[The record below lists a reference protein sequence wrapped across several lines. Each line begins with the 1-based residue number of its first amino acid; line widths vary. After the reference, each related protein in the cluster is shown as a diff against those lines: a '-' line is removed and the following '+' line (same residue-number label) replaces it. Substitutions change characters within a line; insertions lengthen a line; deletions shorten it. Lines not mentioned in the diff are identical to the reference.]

1 MATGPR
7 IERYES
13 RVDTPIKAI
22 EGGAAPIIPRSP
34 DITTG
39 LNMFAEAFGNIAKAQ
54 EQSNVA
60 NAQAQLASL
69 EPEAQLAF
77 RNKFNEV
84 KNTWAPGAEPMAD
97 QMNKFIQ
104 DYTDTAT
111 KSVTNPRAREMILK
125 RSNELRTNY
134 MLQGADAQVGAEVE
148 YRTGQYTQSYQT
160 VADLSVTDPTKFGLE
175 IAKLNATVMADEQ
188 IPVAKRQE
196 LVQKNARDA
205 ANQVAKVQA
214 ESNPDQVLA
223 LTGSMLGIKEP
234 VLRTTGGKVD
244 INEAIIRNES
254 GGRMYGNAGEVLRGP
269 AITTADGKTIHA
281 YGKYQLLES
290 TARDQAAKL
299 GIPWSPEVFL
309 RGRTGDA
316 SKDAETAAYHDQLGQ
331 AYIADQNRQ
340 FGGNPI
346 LIAAAHNMGP
356 EATRG
361 WAEGRPYQTQ
371 SGKWW
376 YPKQPMD
383 MSAMPEETR
392 NYIGKLGVVEEQA
405 PAAPTQGIAA
415 EYAVPFQLLDGPQLL
430 AARNAA
436 QSRLAEI
443 NRQNEAKFAVDR
455 DLFKQRIQDLETAG
469 KEGDPFELPGFDEMA
484 TFLGPAQ
491 AILKTRQLQGYQN
504 MARALKSLPSLS
516 NAELSAA
523 ANMPNPDGTEDREN
537 RQFMTDTIR
546 AQADKLIALRK
557 SDPGLAAQDA
567 PGVQAAYSAWQQA
580 GQALREAGKSATQE
594 MVDARD
600 ASQQHYIATSFSQQR
615 AWGVVE
621 PKLPNDVLAG
631 LTDGFAYNLA
641 NGNVPQAVRVF
652 SDLPKQLGSYEAI
665 NQVGEKGGDLAW
677 FSMEGVPPT
686 VISQLNQAKGLKA
699 DEVGKFLPNGVKTAD
714 INREV
719 QKAFGPLLQS
729 LNANSIDQAASD
741 PGTAGRYARNGY
753 SLAAQYLI
761 GGQAS
766 SAKEAAN
773 MAYKALY
780 ADRETIKN
788 GLRIPNNFDADKV
801 SAGLGQQI
809 ARLTPGEMFVAQA
822 SPGLTEA
829 DTRARI
835 LRTVR
840 ENGQWITDEQGTG
853 AYLMAGGKPVM
864 GKDGRPIHRTYDQ
877 AVKETKT
884 WQPTQADL
892 LEQYRATTRGFR

>member
-1 MATGPR
+1 MASGPR

-13 RVDTPIKAI
+13 RVDTPIKTI
-22 EGGAAPIIPRSP
+22 DGGAAPIIPRSP

-39 LNMFAEAFGNIAKAQ
+39 NNMLAEAFGNIARAQ
-54 EQSNVA
+54 EQSKVA
-60 NAQAQLASL
+60 SAQADLAALEPQAQLDI
-69 EPEAQLAF
+69 

-97 QMNKFIQ
+97 QMNKYIQ
-104 DYTDTAT
+104 EYASNAT
-111 KSVTNPRAREMILK
+111 KNVTNARSRELIMKRA
-125 RSNELRTNY
+125 NELRTSY

-148 YRTGQYTQSYQT
+148 YRTGQYVSSYQT
-160 VADLSVTDPTKFGLE
+160 VADLSFTQPEKFGLE

-188 IPVAKRQE
+188 IPLAKRQD

-214 ESNPDQVLA
+214 ESNPQQVIA
-223 LTGSMLGIKEP
+223 LTGSMLGIAEP
-234 VLRTTGGKVD
+234 VLKTTGGKID
-244 INEAIIRNES
+244 ISEAIIRNES
-254 GGRMYGNAGEVLRGP
+254 GGRMYGDGGEVLRGP
-269 AITTADGKTIHA
+269 AIQTRDGQTIHA

-290 TARDQAAKL
+290 TAQQQADKIGL
-299 GIPWSPEVFL
+299 PWNRELFL
-309 RGRTGDA
+309 RGKTGDA
-316 SKDAETAAYHDQLGQ
+316 AKDAETAAYHDQLGQ

-383 MSAMPEETR
+383 MSAMPDETR
-392 NYIGKLGVVEEQA
+392 KYIGKLGVVEEKA
-405 PAAPTQGIAA
+405 PAAPTEGIAG
-415 EYAVPFQLLDGPQLL
+415 EYTVPFRLLDGQQLL
-430 AARNAA
+430 AARSAA

-455 DLFKQRIQDLETAG
+455 DIFKQRMEDTQTALVH
-469 KEGDPFELPGFDEMA
+469 GDAVEIPAFDEMA

-491 AILKTRQLQGYQN
+491 ALLKTRQFQGYQQ
-504 MARALKSLPSLS
+504 MAGALKSLPGQS
-516 NAELSAA
+516 NSELTAL
-523 ANMPNPDGTEDREN
+523 ANMPDPEGADDREN

-546 AQADKLIALRK
+546 DRAEKVLALRK
-557 SDPGLAAQDA
+557 KDPGLSAQDA
-567 PGVQAAYSAWQQA
+567 PGVQAAYASWQAAARDLQQA
-580 GQALREAGKSATQE
+580 GPQATQD

-600 ASQQHYIATSFSQQR
+600 AAQQHYITTSFAQQR

-621 PKLPNDVLAG
+621 PKLPQDVLGG
-631 LTDGFAYNLA
+631 LVDGFNASLK
-641 NGNVPQAVRVF
+641 NGNVAQATRVF

-665 NQVGEKGGDLAW
+665 NQVGEKGGDMAW
-677 FSMEGVPPT
+677 FAMEGVSPT
-686 VISQLNQAKGLKA
+686 VISQLNQAAGLKA
-699 DEVGKFLPNGVKTAD
+699 DEVNKFLPTGVKSAD

-719 QKAFGPLLQS
+719 QKAFGPLLS
-729 LNANSIDQAASD
+729 TLNANSIDQAASD

-780 ADRETIKN
+780 ADRETVVN
-788 GLRIPNNFDADKV
+788 GLRIPNSFDSGKV
-801 SAGLGQQI
+801 VAGLGQQI
-809 ARLTPGEMFVAQA
+809 ARLTADQMFVAQP
-822 SPGLTEA
+822 SPGLTDAE
-829 DTRARI
+829 TRMRI
-835 LRTVR
+835 LRTVQNNAR
-840 ENGQWITDEQGTG
+840 WVTDERGTG
-853 AYLMAGGKPVM
+853 AYLMAAGKPVM
-864 GKDGRPIHRTYDQ
+864 DASGKPIHRGYDQ
-877 AVKETKT
+877 AIKETKT
-884 WQPTQADL
+884 WQPTTQDYVD
-892 LEQYRATTRGFR
+892 QYRATTRGFR